1 MELSR
6 PVRGWD
12 DAGLP
17 NPGKGDRG
25 VSILLVIGAL
35 AVLAAWVAVVVAR
48 KRAARRAAVARARL
62 RARRR
67 RLPVVSANLRGLEFR
82 EPGLSFDDR
91 DARDA

>member
-35 AVLAAWVAVVVAR
+35 AVLAAWAALIIGK
-48 KRAARRAAVARARL
+48 KRAARRAAAARARL

-67 RLPVVSANLRGLEFR
+67 KVPVVSANLRGLEFR
-82 EPGLSFDDR
+82 EPGLSFDDA
-91 DARDA
+91 DARDG